1 MGNTPGDSADTAAV
15 HATARWLMRDVSVE
29 VTPREADTLPEL
41 ARVVPAGT
49 SVYVT
54 YLTSVAVEEVLA
66 TARRVREVGLRPV
79 VHLAVRAVPD
89 LAALD
94 RLLGQLVDAGVSDL
108 LLVAG
113 SLDPVGEITD
123 TLQVLESE
131 VLARRPFT
139 GIGVAGHPEGNP
151 GVDAATVDHAL
162 ARKDKLAAEAGLPLH
177 VVTQFSFAA
186 EPILRWE
193 RRMREEGIRLPVRV
207 GLPGLTS
214 PARLLRFGV
223 RCGIGPSLAVL
234 RKQSGSVLRLAT
246 QTYRPAATVTEVA
259 RAVAADPESLLTD
272 MHVFPFGAVVPS
284 ATWARAIADG
294 RSTIGR
300 DGVLVTEEEL

>member
-1 MGNTPGDSADTAAV
+1 MGNTPVDDGAVVAA
-15 HATARWLMRDVSVE
+15 ARWLMRDVSVE

-41 ARVVPAGT
+41 ARVLPAGT

-54 YLTSVAVEEVLA
+54 YLTSVGFDRVLA
-66 TARRVREVGLRPV
+66 TARRAREVGLRPV

-94 RLLGQLVDAGVSDL
+94 RVLGQLVDAGVADL

-113 SLDPVGEITD
+113 SVEPAGEIAD
-123 TLQVLESE
+123 TLQVLESDA
-131 VLARRPFT
+131 LARRPFAT
-139 GIGVAGHPEGNP
+139 LGVAGHPEGNP

-162 ARKDKLAAEAGLPLH
+162 ARKDKLAAEAGLPLY
-177 VVTQFSFAA
+177 VVTQFCFAA
-186 EPILRWE
+186 EPIVRWE
-193 RRMREEGIRLPVRV
+193 ERMREEGIRLPVRV

-214 PARLLRFGV
+214 PATLLRFGL
-223 RCGIGPSLAVL
+223 RCGVGPSLAVL
-234 RKQSGSVLRLAT
+234 RTQSGSVLRLAT
-246 QTYRPAATVTEVA
+246 RTYRPAATVTDVA
-259 RAVAADPESLLTD
+259 RAVAADPESLLTG
-272 MHVFPFGAVVPS
+272 MHVFPFGAVLPS